1 MIPFFQN
8 YNFCNYYSINEFC
21 SKIPQKKQFFG
32 IFHLNINSLQFHKND
47 LDVLLDSLNTKFDV
61 ITISETRLQKSI
73 DPTKDIN
80 LSNYLIEST
89 PTEAEKGGTLIY
101 ISKKYEH
108 KLRKDLE
115 IYESKKVESTFVEIA
130 NKKGKNVIVGCIYRH
145 LTITNKEF
153 SEKLTILLKKI
164 KKEKKSCYLAGDF
177 NVNLLDIEKDKDVEQ
192 YFDSLTNY
200 NFMPLITS
208 PTRISKTSKTL
219 IDNIFY
225 NQFTNEVISGNLT
238 VGISDHMP
246 QFALIPSSIA
256 KMKLAPSKVKIRKYN
271 QIETAKLNE
280 DINNVN
286 WSMPEEVNIDQYSE
300 NFLHTFNEILNIHAP
315 ETEIT
320 ISKNDTRRKAKPWI
334 SKEIIKLIKS
344 KDKT

>member
-1 MIPFFQN
+1 
-8 YNFCNYYSINEFC
+8 
-21 SKIPQKKQFFG
+21 
-32 IFHLNINSLQFHKND
+32 
-47 LDVLLDSLNTKFDV
+47 
-61 ITISETRLQKSI
+61 
-73 DPTKDIN
+73 
-80 LSNYLIEST
+80 
-89 PTEAEKGGTLIY
+89 
-101 ISKKYEH
+101 
-108 KLRKDLE
+108 
-115 IYESKKVESTFVEIA
+115 
-130 NKKGKNVIVGCIYRH
+130 
-145 LTITNKEF
+145 
-153 SEKLTILLKKI
+153 
-164 KKEKKSCYLAGDF
+164 
-177 NVNLLDIEKDKDVEQ
+177 
-192 YFDSLTNY
+192 
-200 NFMPLITS
+200 MPLITS

-256 KMKLAPSKVKIRKYN
+256 KMKLSPSKVKIRKYK
-271 QIETAKLNE
+271 QIDTAKLNE